1 MSRHDGDQRAIKDF
15 AQIRIGCSRDLRKV
29 VKQRRIEKRSL
40 ALEFGQVV
48 GELLCVVVPELSSI
62 VCVCVKTAGGYRI
75 IRNVHV
81 EKSATGQAVVT
92 VDELSQSDLL
102 ALAATYSSCD
112 ETLAGVLRQKI
123 ARLTHI
129 CEILAKKTIYG

>member
-1 MSRHDGDQRAIKDF
+1 MSGHNGDQRAIKDF

-29 VKQRRIEKRSL
+29 VEQRRIEKRSL
-40 ALEFGQVV
+40 ALEFCQVI
-48 GELLCVVVPELSSI
+48 GKLLCVVVPELSSI
-62 VCVCVKTAGGYRI
+62 TCVCVRNARGYKI

-81 EKSATGQAVVT
+81 KKSATGQAVVA
-92 VDELSQSDLL
+92 VGEFSQSDLL